1 MEEKTGNYEKFY
13 NLDIL
18 KSIAVTLVIMI
29 HVVSGELDLF
39 GKGISMK
46 NWMTANILDTLS
58 RMCVPLFV
66 MVSGYL
72 LLRKDEP
79 VGIFLRRDL

>member
-39 GKGISMK
+39 
-46 NWMTANILDTLS
+46 
-58 RMCVPLFV
+58 
-66 MVSGYL
+66 
-72 LLRKDEP
+72 
-79 VGIFLRRDL
+79 